1 MVTEAGA
8 RLQDREWR
16 TPGGVPDRGG
26 ARMTEGPVTEQMEE
40 SERACYEA
48 LEQVVDPELG
58 LDVVSLGLI
67 YRISVRDG
75 EVEMDMTMTSPG
87 CPVAEQLL
95 LEANNALLKV
105 PGVER
110 ARVNLV
116 WSPAWT
122 PEMMSLEAKMALGFA

>member
-1 MVTEAGA
+1 MTDGS
-8 RLQDREWR
+8 REE
-16 TPGGVPDRGG
+16 TMG
-26 ARMTEGPVTEQMEE
+26 EQ
-40 SERACYEA
+40 ERACYAA

-67 YRISVRDG
+67 YRLTVQGG